1 MAHLA
6 LQGVENF
13 SLLYLKLI
21 HFVLCNI
28 GVAETSNPE
37 YTGPS
42 DTKHNTYIYSMLSLP
57 SYRGSSS

>member
-1 MAHLA
+1 MAHLV

-28 GVAETSNPE
+28 GV